1 MTDARV
7 TFEQVVN
14 RLAQKPEL
22 LPKAKPLYAY
32 FHKYESQ
39 YGELSQ
45 ISKLEQRMA
54 EVFPEDPKLLRFAS
68 RFSSEGFDPTA
79 VRLIIS
85 PTTQMRPK
93 ALMQSIERQPSMPHS
108 PPVYPFAAEASRSPR
123 PMMLQATNSP
133 KRPFPVDEL
142 ENELNAPRKLARG
155 ASPLKGAAGRRLD
168 QQKRLQGTP
177 GSAPP
182 FTIPR
187 DITFLLNIIPPAATY
202 TSTKFKPD
210 AMVRLLRET
219 IVPDFKTWDL
229 ARQQSEA
236 PPQQQQR
243 YDGRRTQVQTH
254 GPNFSQPYPSPQYA
268 GQSGGW
274 PAQGAP
280 GYPVS
285 SYGVPSTVT
294 HERDPYSNAPGVLP
308 GTYPASIP
316 DPSRTGYYPVDDPSR
331 GGTAPAN
338 PPRLWPSAA
347 WYTR

>member
-1 MTDARV
+1 
-7 TFEQVVN
+7 
-14 RLAQKPEL
+14 
-22 LPKAKPLYAY
+22 
-32 FHKYESQ
+32 
-39 YGELSQ
+39 
-45 ISKLEQRMA
+45 MA

-133 KRPFPVDEL
+133 KRPFPVEELADEL
-142 ENELNAPRKLARG
+142 SAPRKVARG

-177 GSAPP
+177 GTAPP

-187 DITFLLNIIPPAATY
+187 DISFLLNIIPAASTY

-210 AMVRLLRET
+210 AMVKLLRET
-219 IVPDFKTWDL
+219 IVPDIKTWKQ
-229 ARQQSEA
+229 AREESEA
-236 PPQQQQR
+236 PPQQQQPR
-243 YDGRRTQVQTH
+243 YDGRRAQTQSH
-254 GPNFSQPYPSPQYA
+254 GPSPVQQYPPSPY
-268 GQSGGW
+268 GGPPGGW

-280 GYPVS
+280 GYPVP
-285 SYGVPSTVT
+285 SYGAASS
-294 HERDPYSNAPGVLP
+294 PYSNAPPGVVP
-308 GTYPASIP
+308 GTYPISFPGPGQA
-316 DPSRTGYYPVDDPSR
+316 GQYPGFDPSR
-331 GGTAPAN
+331 GGTKPAT
-338 PPRLWPSAA
+338 PLL
-347 WYTR
+347 